1 MDKIEAGSPFSAST
15 LPLISKM
22 GFDLF
27 IHMNLMMCDGT
38 GKPFYYGTNK
48 ETGKIDKLYELPVV
62 EIPEEL
68 RKYLYGRGHHFHI
81 YTDKFNRKDIFQVS
95 VSAFLE
101 RFPSWRRF
109 EESDYYEDDPQG
121 WTRDD
126 HKNFKKLLK
135 HLEDL
140 SPGFSVSW
148 SY

>member
-1 MDKIEAGSPFSAST
+1 
-15 LPLISKM
+15 M

-27 IHMNLMMCDGT
+27 IHMNLMMDDGT
-38 GKPFYYGTNK
+38 GKPFYYGKNA
-48 ETGKIDKLYELPVV
+48 EKIYELPVV

-68 RKYLYGRGHHFHI
+68 RKYLYGRGHFFHV

-101 RFPSWRRF
+101 RYPSWRKF
-109 EESDYYEDDPQG
+109 QDSDYYDEEHPD
-121 WTRDD
+121 WTHDD

-135 HLEDL
+135 LLEETT
-140 SPGFSVSW
+140 PGFSVSW